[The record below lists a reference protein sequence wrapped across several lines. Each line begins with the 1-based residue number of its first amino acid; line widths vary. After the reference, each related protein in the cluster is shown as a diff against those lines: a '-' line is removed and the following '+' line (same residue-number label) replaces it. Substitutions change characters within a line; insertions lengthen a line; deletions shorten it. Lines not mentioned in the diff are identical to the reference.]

1 MALGSGGGW
10 VKAFSAVGSS
20 EGFILHLKRI
30 VSWRQTC
37 SDLELYSICFF
48 GRLIDMGLLDVSN
61 QLPQSTLFYVAAGVA
76 AVLLLLQ
83 RVTAVN
89 KHSSEPPFV
98 PTRVPFFGHLFGVL
112 FEQTSYYARM
122 R

>member
-1 MALGSGGGW
+1 M
-10 VKAFSAVGSS
+10 SS
-20 EGFILHLKRI
+20 IQVFDK
-30 VSWRQTC
+30 
-37 SDLELYSICFF
+37 
-48 GRLIDMGLLDVSN
+48 M
-61 QLPQSTLFYVAAGVA
+61 PQSTLFYVAVGVA

-122 R
+122 RYAHAWLSYLPVLLLTSL